1 MAAVEWFVPRLDG
14 DLADA
19 AAPPEGCGADCRWLR
34 QSQPRRRQVWGRLVS
49 RPIPD
54 RSWPER
60 SWLGDTMNV
69 QVGDT
74 VRLCGEITQREF
86 GLSLVDDD
94 GAPIEIDAEV
104 IDIGKVYL
112 RVKIMRMM
120 QLTRFTAPQEMAVTL
135 FVRPENVLG
144 VLDHPPSIWP
154 HAAALKAVSAARD
167 GKARAKAQ
175 PVFWSVGVDA
185 IPQEDLSF

>member
-1 MAAVEWFVPRLDG
+1 
-14 DLADA
+14 
-19 AAPPEGCGADCRWLR
+19 
-34 QSQPRRRQVWGRLVS
+34 
-49 RPIPD
+49 
-54 RSWPER
+54 
-60 SWLGDTMNV
+60 MNV

-154 HAAALKAVSAARD
+154 HAAALKSVSAARD
-167 GKARAKAQ
+167 GKARTKAQ
-175 PVFWSVGVDA
+175 PVFWTVGVDE
-185 IPQEDLSF
+185 IPSR